1 MLKRNKAQVFVE
13 YVVLIG
19 VVVAALILMEIYI
32 KRSKMG
38 QLREASDNIGQH
50 FDSATAYVTNN
61 KTRTAYFVEQS
72 DAGVTTVYSG
82 ADGIGGPEIVTR
94 NISESFDAW

>member
-19 VVVAALILMEIYI
+19 VVVAALVLMEIYI

-38 QLREASDNIGQH
+38 QIREASENIGPH
-50 FDSATAYVTNN
+50 FDAQSAVITNN
-61 KTRTAYFVEQS
+61 KTRTAWFVEKA
-72 DAGVTTVYSG
+72 DGGVTTVYSG
-82 ADGIGGPEIVTR
+82 ADGFGEPEIVTR
-94 NISESFDAW
+94 NMSENFDAW